1 MANEMSEEEIYEEAK
16 KRVKA
21 KRDFYSHLGAW
32 VLVNVVLVVIW
43 ALTDF
48 GGYPWFLW
56 PLGIW
61 GVFVLSHFV
70 QTFVFKPKSDRGAIE
85 KEAEKIRKEQK

>member
-21 KRDFYSHLGAW
+21 KKDFYSHLGAW
-32 VLVNVVLVVIW
+32 VLVNIVLVVIW

-56 PLGIW
+56 PLCIW

-70 QTFVFKPKSDRGAIE
+70 QAFVFKPRMDRGAIE
-85 KEAEKIRKEQK
+85 EEVEKIRKEQR